1 MNEPLTEWVAGM
13 MNRLV
18 EQGVED
24 VVISP
29 GSRSTPLA
37 MAAYLHPSVRHHII
51 VDERSAAFFALG
63 LTRSQSS
70 LRPVALI
77 CTSGTAATN
86 YFSAVAEA
94 NISQLPLVVL
104 TTDRPHELRNV
115 GAPQA
120 IDQVRLYGEHVK
132 TSVDL
137 PVPEAASQ
145 RYMEQTVARLVRT
158 SMHAPFGPVHVNIP
172 FREPLLPDIERLT
185 SLLGG
190 EAESSEPTYLKPTS
204 LDLKRFKQEIDV
216 NRLAFIVGPGTPTS
230 WLEPLYASALAHR
243 IPVFADPLS
252 GMRRFDHVLTNY
264 DAWLASEHRTEWTPD
279 AVVRFGAAP
288 VSKRLN
294 QWLHDVPYV
303 LIEQPGSFRDPSNS
317 ATVVYGDAIEYV
329 ATINKDYDADLFDRF
344 ALFER
349 VAESAKPALSGESAL
364 TRHLLASRLD
374 RIFVSNSMPIRDI
387 DTTLSAGQSIDVLA
401 NRGANGIDG
410 IISSALGACHDTDK
424 AALLIGDLAFYHDSN
439 ALQLVKSHPGMFSIV
454 VVNNDGGGIF
464 SFLPQASI
472 APQMFEDLFGTPLHL
487 NLRGFAETYGL
498 SYRLLEQPEDVMT
511 AIEAGVQLIE
521 FPSDRAR
528 NVAEHRRWTAS
539 LTDRLT
545 TENES

>member
-132 TSVDL
+132 ASVDL

-145 RYMEQTVARLVRT
+145 RYMEQTFARLVRT

-230 WLEPLYASALAHR
+230 WLEPLYTSALAHR

-317 ATVVYGDAIEYV
+317 ATVVYGDAIDYV